1 MATSVTTSITA
12 DGNYTLTPIFGVTCA
27 ALGLSP
33 CENFELGG
41 STCPLGSTC
50 TEVSNNIFCC
60 QPSCPGENQFIECIT
75 PGGDITGDTRVYT
88 GMLNQDGSC
97 GTKII
102 KTTSCLRCPSS
113 GTQVP
118 NSTCVNGQVEVYT
131 GNTTVINGVPVCGTT
146 LVDCPRPTQAITLTL
161 STGSI
166 TLQESSSA
174 QFTAT
179 VSRENFAGLVDFTVA
194 STPPLP
200 DGVISFVSNPISNS
214 SSNVTFTA
222 GNLVSPNTYTV
233 NIIAASR
240 DNPQVSETK
249 SIQVTV
255 TTKPASQ
262 SSPPTFT
269 ATVQASPTVQG
280 SVAVQIN
287 NGTRTPLAQS
297 ATVQYTI
304 DDTINLYAQAAN
316 GFKFKEWRVN
326 NIVLATNSSPAFT
339 ASANSLFTSTSSIT
353 LTAVFEEIPADPTCT
368 CYFVAPMVEGESFEV
383 SYLKCTTT
391 SDGRLVTQRVTET
404 FTTFRN
410 ICSADIPTRGRNAQV
425 AQSLGTDCTTNPS
438 VCIVTEPPPTDTPS
452 TPPDDTVTPTPTV
465 TTATPTPTPIVASP
479 TPTPTAS
486 WRSCIDLQLKP
497 GDPPADYIAVVYA
510 PNSVCWE
517 PPSQIGFIPA
527 LNDLLRYTW
536 QRGTTVYP
544 EARTFEVTNP
554 SYASSY
560 NLTFRTNPDVVLS
573 TSRNTSKQGLLT
585 FTIAP
590 RATVRVTVTVPS
602 TLLNTLADGTSVLDL
617 QIEVRE

>member
-1 MATSVTTSITA
+1 
-12 DGNYTLTPIFGVTCA
+12 
-27 ALGLSP
+27 
-33 CENFELGG
+33 
-41 STCPLGSTC
+41 
-50 TEVSNNIFCC
+50 
-60 QPSCPGENQFIECIT
+60 
-75 PGGDITGDTRVYT
+75 
-88 GMLNQDGSC
+88 
-97 GTKII
+97 
-102 KTTSCLRCPSS
+102 
-113 GTQVP
+113 
-118 NSTCVNGQVEVYT
+118 
-131 GNTTVINGVPVCGTT
+131 VCGTT

-269 ATVQASPTVQG
+269 ATVQASPTGQG

-339 ASANSLFTSTSSIT
+339 ASANSPFTSTSSIT

-368 CYFVAPMVEGESFEV
+368 CYFVAPTAVGESFEV

-391 SDGRLVTQRVTET
+391 SNGSLVTQRVTET

-410 ICSADIPTRGRNAQV
+410 ICSADIPTRERNAQV
-425 AQSLGTDCTTNPS
+425 AQSIGTDCTKNPS
-438 VCIVTEPPPTDTPS
+438 VCIVES
-452 TPPDDTVTPTPTV
+452 TPDPSPS
-465 TTATPTPTPIVASP
+465 ATPDPTSSATPDPSPSATPAP
-479 TPTPTAS
+479 TPTPTQE

-527 LNDLLRYTW
+527 LNDVLRYTW
-536 QRGTTVYP
+536 QRGATVYP

-602 TLLNTLADGTSVLDL
+602 ILLNTLADGTSVLDL